1 MVETWINK
9 HIKNQDDIKSKEGM
23 ILETTDTPLIQ
34 PSTLLDSE
42 NFDFEKIQSNNFE
55 TEISHTVNTTGKIIK
70 LLYKFLDYQ
79 NV

>member
-55 TEISHTVNTTGKIIK
+55 TEISPTVNTTGKIIK